1 MRIPN
6 GLIGLTLT
14 SSLVV
19 FGCDGGRPED
29 RVDDLRD
36 ASLADTDDADFD
48 SVADADADDAGP
60 DNNGPK
66 GRAENLEALIE
77 GIVKDDLSVP
87 GVILTV
93 VADGATFSGSAGRF
107 EFGGAP
113 LKETDLFRAASI
125 TKTFTSAA
133 MMVLVEDGKVDLDMS
148 IESYLNSATIGVLEA
163 GGYAPDVIT
172 VRQLLGHTAGIYDY
186 TDADAYYAAIRQ
198 NPSRVWTRAEQ
209 VAVAMD
215 EGEPLNDPGAEFHY
229 GDTHYV
235 LAGEILEEVTGL
247 GLAEALRSLLRYE
260 ALGLTDTWLET
271 LESPPA
277 GAEARIS
284 HPYIGAEDTRAWHAS
299 WDLYG
304 GGGLVTSTA
313 DMVRFFSALFGGR
326 VFAKP
331 ETLEAWL
338 EVPPVAEGAFFGMDG
353 GMGFGRFEL
362 DGGGTCYAGFGFFS
376 TVIVI
381 CPDKNFVFAGT
392 ANQAEP
398 AEPDAL
404 LDGVLEVLLAE

>member
-1 MRIPN
+1 
-6 GLIGLTLT
+6 
-14 SSLVV
+14 
-19 FGCDGGRPED
+19 
-29 RVDDLRD
+29 
-36 ASLADTDDADFD
+36 
-48 SVADADADDAGP
+48 
-60 DNNGPK
+60 
-66 GRAENLEALIE
+66 
-77 GIVKDDLSVP
+77 
-87 GVILTV
+87 
-93 VADGATFSGSAGRF
+93 
-107 EFGGAP
+107 

-133 MMVLVEDGKVDLDMS
+133 MMVLVEQGKVDLDLP
-148 IESYLNSATIGVLEA
+148 IDIYLLPETIGVLEA

-186 TDADAYYAAIRQ
+186 TEAEAYYAAIRE

-215 EGEPLNDPGAEFHY
+215 EGEPLNLPGAEFHY

-247 GLAEALRSLLRYE
+247 GLAEALRELLRYE
-260 ALGLTDTWLET
+260 AIGLTDTWLET

-284 HPYIGAEDTRAWHAS
+284 HPYIGLEDTRAWHAS
-299 WDLYG
+299 WDLSG

-313 DMVRFFSALFGGR
+313 DIVRFFSALFEGR
-326 VFAKP
+326 VFAKL

-338 EVPPVAEGAFFGMDG
+338 EVPPEGEGAFFGMDG
-353 GMGFGRFEL
+353 GMGCGRFEL

-376 TVIVI
+376 TVMVI
-381 CPDKNFVFAGT
+381 CPDKNFVFVGT
-392 ANQAEP
+392 ANQADP

-404 LDGVLEVLLAE
+404 FDGVLEVLLAE

>member
-1 MRIPN
+1 MNNLVRK
-6 GLIGLTLT
+6 IGLAWV
-14 SSLVV
+14 SSLVAL
-19 FGCDGGRPED
+19 GCDSGQHDEPP
-29 RVDDLRD
+29 VDDSED
-36 ASLADTDDADFD
+36 G
-48 SVADADADDAGP
+48 SVAGEADSEAADADDAGP
-60 DNNGPK
+60 DGDGATARNEG
-66 GRAENLEALIE
+66 LEALIQA
-77 GIVKDDLSVP
+77 IVNDDPTVP

-93 VADGATFSGSAGRF
+93 LSKGTTFSSSAGRF
-107 EFGGAP
+107 ELGGAP
-113 LKETDLFRAASI
+113 LKKTDLFRAASI

-133 MMVLVEDGKVDLDMS
+133 VMVLVERGKVDLDLAVDT
-148 IESYLNSATIGVLEA
+148 YLRSETVEVLEA
-163 GGYAPDVIT
+163 GGYALNVIT

-186 TDADAYYAAIRQ
+186 TEAENYYDAIRE

-209 VAVAMD
+209 VQVAMD
-215 EGEPLNDPGAEFHY
+215 EGAPLNVPGAAFHY

-247 GLAEALRSLLRYE
+247 GLAEALRSLLGYE
-260 ALGLTDTWLET
+260 VLGLTDTWLET
-271 LESPPA
+271 LESAPA

-284 HPYIGAEDTRAWHAS
+284 HPYIEDEDTRSWHAS

-313 DMVRFFSALFGGR
+313 DMVRFFSALFDGR

-331 ETLEAWL
+331 ETLDAWL
-338 EVPPVAEGAFFGMDG
+338 EVPSVAKGAFFGMDG

-376 TVIVI
+376 TVMVI
-381 CPDKNFVFAGT
+381 CPELDIVFAGT

-398 AEPDAL
+398 VEHDAL